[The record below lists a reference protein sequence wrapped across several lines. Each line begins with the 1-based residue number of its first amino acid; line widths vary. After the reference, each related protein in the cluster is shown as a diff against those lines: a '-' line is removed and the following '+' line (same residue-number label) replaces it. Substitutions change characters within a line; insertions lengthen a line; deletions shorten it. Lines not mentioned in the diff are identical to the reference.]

1 MNIAI
6 IGAGNVGGTLAL
18 AFRKA
23 GHSVIFGVRD
33 KDADFKGIKL
43 AIDNGISWFNI
54 DEAVGRS
61 EVIVIS
67 TPAQYA
73 ADIARQLGDVKGKI
87 IIDTM
92 NSAFLPPS
100 QYTNTADAIL
110 ANSNAIDLVKCFNT
124 TGFENM
130 ANPRYGDI
138 LLDMFIAGTS
148 KAAKKVATQLAKD
161 IGFGEVYDFGGNES
175 FQLIEQFALSWIN
188 LAIIQ
193 KQGRDMAFK
202 LIRRP

>member
-33 KDADFKGIKL
+33 KDADFKGLKL

-54 DEAVGRS
+54 DEAVEKS
-61 EVIVIS
+61 EVVVIS

-73 ADIARQLGDVKGKI
+73 ADIARQLGDLKGKI

-92 NSAFLPPS
+92 NSAFLQPS
-100 QYTNTADAIL
+100 GYTNTADAIL
-110 ANSNAIDLVKCFNT
+110 ANSNATDLVKCFNT

-130 ANPRYGDI
+130 ANPRYGDV
-138 LLDMFIAGTS
+138 LLDMFVAGSS
-148 KAAKKVATQLAKD
+148 KAAKEAATQLAKD
-161 IGFGEVYDFGGNES
+161 IGFGEVYDFGGNET
-175 FQLIEQFALSWIN
+175 FQLIEQFALCWIN

-193 KQGRDMAFK
+193 KHGRDLAFK

>member
-1 MNIAI
+1 MNITI

-33 KDADFKGIKL
+33 KDGDFKGIKL

-54 DEAVGRS
+54 DEAVGKS

-73 ADIARQLGDVKGKI
+73 ADIARQLGDLKGKV

-92 NSAFLPPS
+92 NSAFLQPS
-100 QYTNTADAIL
+100 GYTNTADAIL
-110 ANSNAIDLVKCFNT
+110 ANSNAQDLVKCFNT

-130 ANPRYGDI
+130 ANPRYGDTS
-138 LLDMFIAGTS
+138 LDMFVAGNSIAG
-148 KAAKKVATQLAKD
+148 KKIATQLAKD
-161 IGFGEVYDFGGNES
+161 IGFGEVYDFGGNET
-175 FQLIEQFALSWIN
+175 FQLIEQFALCWIN

-193 KQGRDMAFK
+193 KHGRDLAFK